1 MSPSLSEADLSRLMN
16 ALEPYLIS
24 NSLRVLTILLVV
36 LTSALLLLVTIS
48 ICVIKCYFNKMASN
62 ESDFNFDRQILKFVL
77 FVFFCIKL
85 NWIDLNNKFI
95 LVRLFVIAPQWIW
108 TISTR
113 MEPRL
118 ITSKSITICWFTAN
132 RFLISLINLKR
143 PLNIRMTNPTVEVLY
158 SEEDER

>member
-85 NWIDLNNKFI
+85 N
-95 LVRLFVIAPQWIW
+95 
-108 TISTR
+108 
-113 MEPRL
+113 
-118 ITSKSITICWFTAN
+118 
-132 RFLISLINLKR
+132 
-143 PLNIRMTNPTVEVLY
+143 
-158 SEEDER
+158 